1 MNKLLNIKIGDEA
14 SISKMFTD
22 EDLLKFSEL
31 SEDRNPVHLNEE
43 YAKQSRYKK
52 RINYGLLCASLFS
65 GIFGSK
71 IPGPSCVYKSQTLKF
86 TRPIPVNVEIIA
98 HVIVTKVDQKKHTVH
113 FDTRILHNKKIFIS
127 GKAEIFL
134 PNSKK
139 IKEINTFL

>member
-14 SISKMFTD
+14 LISKRFTD

-31 SEDRNPVHLNEE
+31 SGDKNPIHLNDE

-86 TRPIPVNVEIIA
+86 TRPIPVNEEIIA
-98 HVIVTKVDQKKHTVH
+98 YVVVNKVDHKKKLVH
-113 FDTRILHNKKIFIS
+113 FDTRILCNGKIFIS
-127 GKAEIFL
+127 GQAEIFL
-134 PNSKK
+134 PDS
-139 IKEINTFL
+139 

>member
-1 MNKLLNIKIGDEA
+1 MIKISNIKIGDNA
-14 SISKMFTD
+14 QIVKKFTD

-31 SEDRNPVHLNEE
+31 SEDKNPIHLNDE

-86 TRPIPVNVEIIA
+86 LRPIPVNLEITA
-98 HVIVTKVDQKKHTVH
+98 SVVVNKVDKKKKIIY
-113 FDTRILHNKKIFIS
+113 FDTLIKENKKIFIS
-127 GKAEIFL
+127 GQAQIFL
-134 PNSKK
+134 PD
-139 IKEINTFL
+139 II